1 MNARR
6 VHLRQLVLITAG
18 CLALSV
24 TFFAPRL
31 WLMRH
36 YVKGSFQ
43 WDRAHT
49 FLLQCEQPMRRDIE
63 PAMHWRLLP
72 PVVCHALRLP
82 DNTPLA
88 LPWLGI
94 VAATAYVAVLLRR
107 RMDDGRFVLGG
118 TLLFATTSAVL
129 VPVGWLGM
137 NDAWVWL
144 GLLAR
149 MTGGGLGIEQTR
161 WVLVDGAVPPGIAP
175 HEIGPAL
182 GGVVDPGLLREIR
195 WRTPAWLW
203 LVPFVGSTVAYL
215 FGTIAAICSNHPWR
229 WLVAPF
235 VAFAMIRLLV
245 GAADLRG
252 LANAAELLLV
262 GPYGLE
268 MLFSGSNES
277 AWMLKTTLGE
287 PVRVWR
293 DLAEPARWLTTVIL
307 WGVPALAGVV
317 LAARRHH
324 EP

>member
-1 MNARR
+1 
-6 VHLRQLVLITAG
+6 
-18 CLALSV
+18 
-24 TFFAPRL
+24 
-31 WLMRH
+31 
-36 YVKGSFQ
+36 
-43 WDRAHT
+43 
-49 FLLQCEQPMRRDIE
+49 
-63 PAMHWRLLP
+63 
-72 PVVCHALRLP
+72 
-82 DNTPLA
+82 
-88 LPWLGI
+88 
-94 VAATAYVAVLLRR
+94 
-107 RMDDGRFVLGG
+107 
-118 TLLFATTSAVL
+118 
-129 VPVGWLGM
+129 
-137 NDAWVWL
+137 
-144 GLLAR
+144 
-149 MTGGGLGIEQTR
+149 
-161 WVLVDGAVPPGIAP
+161 
-175 HEIGPAL
+175 PAL

-215 FGTIAAICSNHPWR
+215 FGTIAAIRSNHPWR

-235 VAFAMIRLLV
+235 LAFAVLRLLV

-307 WGVPALAGVV
+307 WGAPALTGVL